1 MRINSFLL
9 FSTIVTAQMQI
20 QLGDGTFIS
29 ITPDQLGLMVDEM
42 IKEDSTIEDTRGVDE
57 FILPTEEQVNNLN
70 DAELDRVANEL
81 IAQQQAEL
89 QAQLAA
95 M

>member
-20 QLGDGTFIS
+20 QLGDGTFIT
-29 ITPDQLGLMVDEM
+29 ITPDQLGLMVNEM

-57 FILPTEEQVNNLN
+57 FTLPTEEQVNNLN

>member
-20 QLGDGTFIS
+20 QLGDGTFIT
-29 ITPDQLGLMVDEM
+29 ITPDQLGLMVNEM

-57 FILPTEEQVNNLN
+57 FTLPTEEQVNNLN
-70 DAELDRVANEL
+70 DAELDRIANEL

-89 QAQLAA
+89 
-95 M
+95 

>member
-57 FILPTEEQVNNLN
+57 FTLPTEEQVNNLN

-89 QAQLAA
+89 
-95 M
+95 

>member
-20 QLGDGTFIS
+20 QLGDGTFIT
-29 ITPDQLGLMVDEM
+29 ITPDQLGLMVNEM
-42 IKEDSTIEDTRGVDE
+42 IKEDSTIEDTRGVDK
-57 FILPTEEQVNNLN
+57 FTLPTEEQVNNLN
-70 DAELDRVANEL
+70 DAELDRIANEL

-89 QAQLAA
+89 
-95 M
+95 

>member
-1 MRINSFLL
+1 
-9 FSTIVTAQMQI
+9 MQI

-57 FILPTEEQVNNLN
+57 FTLPTEEQINNLD

-81 IAQQQAEL
+81 IA
-89 QAQLAA
+89 
-95 M
+95 

>member
-1 MRINSFLL
+1 MRINSFLQ
-9 FSTIVTAQMQI
+9 FSAIVTAQMQI

-57 FILPTEEQVNNLN
+57 FTLPTEEQINNLD

-89 QAQLAA
+89 EAQLAA

>member
-57 FILPTEEQVNNLN
+57 FTLPTEE
-70 DAELDRVANEL
+70 
-81 IAQQQAEL
+81 
-89 QAQLAA
+89 
-95 M
+95 

>member
-20 QLGDGTFIS
+20 QLGDGTFIT
-29 ITPDQLGLMVDEM
+29 ITPDQLGLMVNEM

-57 FILPTEEQVNNLN
+57 FTLPTEEQVNSLN

-89 QAQLAA
+89 
-95 M
+95 